1 MAITRTKLNMIS
13 DVGTSANLDVGTGA
27 NQLVQLDANAK
38 LPAVDG
44 SQLTNISSGETNTPY
59 FSAQGSA
66 NQTIAHNTDTTLQFN
81 TLIDSL
87 DSASGF
93 NTSTYSYTV
102 QSGGA
107 GLWYLK
113 AGFYWTIATGF
124 DAGEQIQVKL
134 QRNNGDVLNNHTF
147 FQNNGDSWL
156 MVDGIVKLSVG
167 DVIRVN
173 VFQNTGNDIVV
184 YTNNLRNSGLF
195 GFRVVS
201 I

>member
-1 MAITRTKLNMIS
+1 MAITRTTSNMIS
-13 DVGTSANLDVGTGA
+13 DVGTGA
-27 NQLVQLDANAK
+27 NQLVRLDANAK

-44 SQLTNISSGETNTPY
+44 SQLTNVVSGGETNAPY
-59 FSAQGSA
+59 FSAKGSTT
-66 NQTIAHNTDTTLQFN
+66 QTVVHNTDTTLQFN
-81 TLIDSL
+81 TIIDSL

-93 NTSTYSYTV
+93 NTSTYAYTV

-124 DAGEQIQVKL
+124 DTGEQIQVKV
-134 QRNNGDVLNNHTF
+134 QKNGNDVLANHSY
-147 FQNNGDSWL
+147 FQFNSNAWL
-156 MVDGIVKLSVG
+156 MVDGIVKLAVG

-173 VFQNTGNDIVV
+173 TWQNTGNDIVV
-184 YTNNLRNSGLF
+184 YTDNQRNSGLF